1 MKVQGYRVG
10 GRSERILEMKG
21 QKRRGLPSDLAIPIG
36 SPGEFHHPC
45 CQVVELELKAD
56 KTSRPVPFYLTLLF
70 ICTLI
75 DLFADD
81 FFFLQN
87 NTESLYVST
96 CARHSIWRCGL
107 CSVNVQALKS
117 WEESTREYKY
127 LK

>member
-21 QKRRGLPSDLAIPIG
+21 QKRKVKSRGLPSDLAIPIG

-81 FFFLQN
+81 DFFSCKITRRACTCPLAPDIP
-87 NTESLYVST
+87 YGDAVYAVSMS
-96 CARHSIWRCGL
+96 RR
-107 CSVNVQALKS
+107 
-117 WEESTREYKY
+117 
-127 LK
+127 